1 MMPCGGV
8 PAAGF
13 TAVVD
18 PAWAPR
24 GFVDVLGAAAERLRD
39 GPGGFGRG
47 EVPNRHR
54 LGRFLL
60 GTLIVEGVPGGRRRG
75 RPLGRRATRP
85 HAPSG
90 IVRSPRAAIATRH
103 SPPLVSRRGVSP
115 RARVKNWRARKLQF
129 FFTRVPN
136 FSQRNRAVARCQWS
150 TGLEA
155 APDETS
161 VSDPR
166 VHSRRASCAVRK
178 RGVRPR
184 RAHSTTSVCGAPA
197 VLDPSKTS
205 PNLHRA
211 SLPDAPRRIR
221 AFPAGYTPLPHVT
234 RRASPRPEASR
245 SRARAPRRR
254 SRVFKPRRE
263 PPLTRHAPR
272 GSARD
277 DRRTMGLM
285 CANPA
290 CTRGVRPKPSPRVPD
305 SPPLGQPTPP
315 RRPKGAH
322 LQKPN
327 APKTTKRK

>member
-8 PAAGF
+8 PAGGF

-47 EVPNRHR
+47 EVSHR

-211 SLPDAPRRIR
+211 SLPDAPTRIR
-221 AFPAGYTPLPHVT
+221 ASPAGYTPLPHVT
-234 RRASPRPEASR
+234 RRASPRPGLLGR
-245 SRARAPRRR
+245 G
-254 SRVFKPRRE
+254 
-263 PPLTRHAPR
+263 HAPR
-272 GSARD
+272 EAGFSNPEEN
-277 DRRTMGLM
+277 RRLPG
-285 CANPA
+285 
-290 CTRGVRPKPSPRVPD
+290 TRTAG
-305 SPPLGQPTPP
+305 
-315 RRPKGAH
+315 RRA
-322 LQKPN
+322 
-327 APKTTKRK
+327 TTAERWG

>member
-1 MMPCGGV
+1 MDSGGFCWAPSSSHRADLSRAGAGAGGV
-8 PAAGF
+8 PW
-13 TAVVD
+13 D
-18 PAWAPR
+18 DER
-24 GFVDVLGAAAERLRD
+24 RVLM
-39 GPGGFGRG
+39 
-47 EVPNRHR
+47 
-54 LGRFLL
+54 
-60 GTLIVEGVPGGRRRG
+60 RRRVSYARRV
-75 RPLGRRATRP
+75 RPSRPVTR
-85 HAPSG
+85 
-90 IVRSPRAAIATRH
+90 
-103 SPPLVSRRGVSP
+103 PPLVSRRGVSP
-115 RARVKNWRARKLQF
+115 RARVKNWRARKLQLF
-129 FFTRVPN
+129 LLG
-136 FSQRNRAVARCQWS
+136 CQTFHNETGLSPGALWF

-211 SLPDAPRRIR
+211 SLPDAPTRIR
-221 AFPAGYTPLPHVT
+221 ASPAGYTPLPHVT

-245 SRARAPRRR
+245 SRARAPR

-263 PPLTRHAPR
+263 PPLTRHAHR

-290 CTRGVRPKPSPRVPD
+290 CTRGVRPKPPPRVPN
-305 SPPLGQPTPP
+305 SPPLGPHLPP

-327 APKTTKRK
+327 GPKTK

>member
-1 MMPCGGV
+1 M
-8 PAAGF
+8 
-13 TAVVD
+13 
-18 PAWAPR
+18 
-24 GFVDVLGAAAERLRD
+24 DVLGAAAERLRD

-60 GTLIVEGVPGGRRRG
+60 GTLIVVGLIRRG
-75 RPLGRRATRP
+75 RGR
-85 HAPSG
+85 APG
-90 IVRSPRAAIATRH
+90 ASPGTTSDASSCAVGYRTLAACGHRDPSLAPPRIA
-103 SPPLVSRRGVSP
+103 SRCLAP
-115 RARVKNWRARKLQF
+115 RARQKLAGSKTSAF
-129 FFTRVPN
+129 LTRVPN

-211 SLPDAPRRIR
+211 SLPDAPTRIR
-221 AFPAGYTPLPHVT
+221 ASPAGYTPLPHVT

-245 SRARAPRRR
+245 SRARAPR

-290 CTRGVRPKPSPRVPD
+290 CTRGVRPKPSPRVPN
-305 SPPLGQPTPP
+305 SPPLGPSPPP

-322 LQKPN
+322 LQKPTY
-327 APKTTKRK
+327 PKPNEIPK